1 MLKTAETSII
11 FTREDNRDMEEIAWN
26 KHAAFT
32 GVYLKHLVKGDQTDG
47 KFSCHLV
54 KVEAGCELGEH
65 IHADNWEIHE
75 IVSGNAV
82 GYLEGK
88 EMTYTQGTTAVI
100 PAGSKHRVVA
110 GDQDLYIRA
119 KFIPALVK
127 PPGKRKPD
135 ASGGPLFIGFQ
146 EAAG

>member
-1 MLKTAETSII
+1 MLTTIETNVI
-11 FTREDNRDMEEIAWN
+11 FTREESRDLEEIAWN
-26 KHAAFT
+26 KHATFP

-65 IHADNWEIHE
+65 IHTNNWEIHE
-75 IVSGNAV
+75 IVIGDAV

-88 EMTYTQGTTAVI
+88 EMTYTPGNTAII

-110 GDQDLYIRA
+110 GEHDLYIRA
-119 KFIPALVK
+119 KFIPALV
-127 PPGKRKPD
+127 
-135 ASGGPLFIGFQ
+135 
-146 EAAG
+146 

>member
-1 MLKTAETSII
+1 MFTTAETNSI
-11 FTREDNRDMEEIAWN
+11 FTREDSRDMKEIAWN
-26 KHAAFT
+26 KHATFP

-65 IHADNWEIHE
+65 IHAGNWEIHE
-75 IVSGNAV
+75 IVSGNAA

-88 EMTYTQGTTAVI
+88 EMPYTPGTTAII
-100 PAGSKHRVVA
+100 PAGLKHRVVA

-119 KFIPALVK
+119 KFIPALM
-127 PPGKRKPD
+127 
-135 ASGGPLFIGFQ
+135 
-146 EAAG
+146 